1 MNVFFLAFVLQ
12 VRADDLGLDGAK
24 EANRK
29 AEEAHM
35 SFHIGSPSTVG
46 LVRWLQCG
54 RFLFPGILS
63 MVGRSPI
70 DCSDS
75 VRDGQDSTSILAGGS
90 RIVGVVKPG
99 L

>member
-1 MNVFFLAFVLQ
+1 MAIQIAGFRMNVFFLAFVLQ

-63 MVGRSPI
+63 NGRQESN
-70 DCSDS
+70 
-75 VRDGQDSTSILAGGS
+75 RLF
-90 RIVGVVKPG
+90 R
-99 L
+99 